1 MARLDRED
9 ALFETMLRT
18 AVIERSYQ
26 ELEAYPADDI
36 INEVDDSQY
45 DNRIRKYIKRLE
57 QKFFVQKL
65 YLYGKIA
72 TAAILIVIGIT
83 FTGFMNVKEAGASCA
98 RFIKTIY
105 EKFIEYKFWDS
116 PKESA
121 MEYSLGYVPDG
132 YDTVGVEQSSIL
144 KTITYEND
152 NKEELTVE
160 FFKEGNSVSQI
171 DHEDCTVVD
180 WKTNGWECQIYLYD
194 NDKVNK
200 LVMSSDI
207 GLIVIRGN
215 LSEEEFKKIG
225 KNIK

>member
-9 ALFETMLRT
+9 ALFETLLRT
-18 AVIERSYQ
+18 AVIERSYK

-36 INEVDDSQY
+36 INKVDDSQY

-72 TAAILIVIGIT
+72 TAAIIMVIGVT
-83 FTGFMNVKEAGASCA
+83 FAGFMNAKEAGASCA

-105 EKFIEYKFWDS
+105 EKFIEYKFLDS

-132 YDTVGVEQSSIL
+132 YDAVGVEQSSLL

-152 NKEELTVE
+152 NQEELTVE

-180 WKTNGWECQIYLYD
+180 WKINGWECEIYLYD

-200 LVMSSDI
+200 LIMSSDI

-215 LSEEEFKKIG
+215 LDEEEFKKIG